1 LTPVFWP
8 STIFDVVKSNSFP
21 RKVYAI
27 DGLRPPKNA
36 EELLIATTQVQG
48 MELETSPEVN
58 DQKEDRC
65 PDVEI
70 SADIEE

>member
-1 LTPVFWP
+1 
-8 STIFDVVKSNSFP
+8 
-21 RKVYAI
+21 
-27 DGLRPPKNA
+27 LRPPKNA

-70 SADIEE
+70 SADIAE